1 MTTTADQI
9 SRNTDQEFYEEEP
22 VGRDVIE
29 RHAVVMRDTSA
40 HWLPKLRRWAGD
52 RKLRILEIG
61 SGSCVLA
68 ALIANEPFVESIT
81 CTDIS
86 SIRMQKALVSTLDVV
101 PSQPGKIRNAEMDF
115 NRPFPF
121 ADAGFDVVLC
131 DAALHHARSM
141 WFTLFEVNRVLKPD
155 GVFIAQRETTL
166 APVTSSYVMRR
177 LLTAPEF
184 DAGVSEN
191 AYTMGQ
197 YRYYLK
203 IAGFDLEV
211 LRAEP
216 NWKYKVLAFLNGVVF
231 ARFVLWAEKK
241 AAPKYSA

>member
-1 MTTTADQI
+1 MTTVSDRMPA
-9 SRNTDQEFYEEEP
+9 NTDQHFYEHEP
-22 VGRDVIE
+22 VGREVIE
-29 RHAVVMRDTSA
+29 SHLVTMQKMSA

-52 RKLRILEIG
+52 RKLRVLEIG

-68 ALIANEPFVESIT
+68 ALITNEPMIESIT

-86 SIRMQKALVSTLDVV
+86 KTRMEKALLSTLEIV

-115 NRPFPF
+115 NQPFPF
-121 ADAGFDVVLC
+121 GDATFDLVLC

-141 WFTLFEVNRVLKPD
+141 WFTLAEVNRVLKPG
-155 GVFIAQRETTL
+155 GVFLAQREATL
-166 APVTSSYVMRR
+166 APVTAGYVTRR

-184 DAGVSEN
+184 EAGVSEN
-191 AYTMGQ
+191 IYSLGQ

-211 LRAEP
+211 IRAEP
-216 NWKYKVLAFLNGVVF
+216 NWKFKALAFLNGVVF
-231 ARFVLWAEKK
+231 ARFAFWSEKMS
-241 AAPKYSA
+241 APKYSN